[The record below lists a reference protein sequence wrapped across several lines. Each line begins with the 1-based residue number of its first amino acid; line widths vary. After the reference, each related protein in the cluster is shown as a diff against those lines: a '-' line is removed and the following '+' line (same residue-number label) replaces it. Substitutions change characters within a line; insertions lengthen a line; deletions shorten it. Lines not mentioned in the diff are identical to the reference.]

1 MIEVAFAEI
10 CKEAVECVQGF
21 YVVLWREEP
30 FYGGPEEGGWWGRN
44 LIPVA
49 YQRFATSD
57 AAHAASNAV
66 RKLAAEMTADAQR
79 EHGRACLAQLEFCEE
94 RGIDDSDSV
103 FGEDD
108 GPESYYVTVDDK
120 LPEPMFGSRHYE

>member
-10 CKEAVECVQGF
+10 CKEAVECEGF

-57 AAHAASNAV
+57 AAYAAYNAV
-66 RKLAAEMTADAQR
+66 RKLADEMTADAQR
-79 EHGRACLAQLEFCEE
+79 EHGRACLAQLEFCEA